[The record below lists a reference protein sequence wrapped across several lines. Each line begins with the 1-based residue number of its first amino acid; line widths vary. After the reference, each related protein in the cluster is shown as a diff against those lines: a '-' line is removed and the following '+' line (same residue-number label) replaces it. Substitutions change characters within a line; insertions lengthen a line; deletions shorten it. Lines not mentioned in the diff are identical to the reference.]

1 MRKTKYIIELAKG
14 KMTFEGYN
22 YIVSLIKF
30 YLNKYRWPK
39 IILDENTNKN
49 DFWTSDE
56 ILSLTQQF
64 LVYVLE
70 KEKLRNYRKI
80 PKNYIEYYFK
90 TIIVSYVASKIKEQ
104 QNKQGLSFFDT
115 KRISLEILNDL
126 YFMKEIKSDFFWNKE
141 NVFTNPVIENETIN
155 DIIES
160 LPKIPITEKTKH
172 YKPRVKTAIND
183 IFNLINRPI
192 KQSVLLNQIFK
203 LFDQS
208 YFSLIKED
216 QDENEIRED
225 VISQAV
231 QQIIFKV
238 NQIDISIYLDY
249 FFSDGKESLN
259 SIAQRLNVPKS
270 TIHYK
275 TSNFTKLITETFV
288 PENEQEGICFLEK
301 LHKALDELK

>member
-70 KEKLRNYRKI
+70 KEKLKNYRKI

-192 KQSVLLNQIFK
+192 KQSVLLNQVFK

-249 FFSDGKESLN
+249 FFSDRKESLN

-301 LHKALDELK
+301 LHKALDELR

>member
-115 KRISLEILNDL
+115 KRISLEILNDF

-208 YFSLIKED
+208 YFSLIEED

-238 NQIDISIYLDY
+238 NQIDICIYLDY
-249 FFSDGKESLN
+249 FFSDRKESLN

-301 LHKALDELK
+301 LHKALDELR

>member
-115 KRISLEILNDL
+115 KRISLEILNDF

-192 KQSVLLNQIFK
+192 KQSVLLNQVFK

-208 YFSLIKED
+208 YFSLIEED

-238 NQIDISIYLDY
+238 NQIDICIYLDY
-249 FFSDGKESLN
+249 FFSDRKESLN

-301 LHKALDELK
+301 LHKALDELR

>member
-14 KMTFEGYN
+14 KMTFEAYN

-56 ILSLTQQF
+56 IISLTQQF

-115 KRISLEILNDL
+115 KRISLEILNDF

-192 KQSVLLNQIFK
+192 KQSVLLNQVFK

-208 YFSLIKED
+208 YFSLIEED

-238 NQIDISIYLDY
+238 NQIDICIYLDY
-249 FFSDGKESLN
+249 FFSDRKESLN

-301 LHKALDELK
+301 LHKALDELR